1 MRNACQNQIFELAK
15 KNSKVLFIGSDL
27 GAGVQDL
34 LISVQCGENTW
45 WIISATVEKKNEI
58 LSESCDLSLPSDLWK
73 LIVSYF

>member
-34 LISVQCGENTW
+34 LKEKLPNQFMMEGVSEQF
-45 WIISATVEKKNEI
+45 IIGFATGFVMRARKTPITK
-58 LSESCDLSLPSDLWK
+58 
-73 LIVSYF
+73 